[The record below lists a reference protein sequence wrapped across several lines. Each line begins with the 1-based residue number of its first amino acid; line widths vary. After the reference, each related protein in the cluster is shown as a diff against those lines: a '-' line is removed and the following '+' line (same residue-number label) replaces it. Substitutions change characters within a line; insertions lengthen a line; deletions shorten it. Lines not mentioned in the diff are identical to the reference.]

1 MEFHYTK
8 ATIYLNPQFNKL
20 LDKIAIQFFTDLAT
34 PRKNPYFHQKNMK
47 TYPLGIQ
54 TFEKIIEGDF
64 LYIDKTDRIYH
75 LANTS
80 GYYFY
85 ARPRRFGKSLLLS
98 TLKSLYQGKKDL
110 FKGLWIADKWD
121 WTVQRPVIHLG
132 FSSMNYQGKP
142 LDEAIGHEL
151 SLVASK
157 YSIDLDDGSAKE
169 KFKALITNLAERD
182 GKIALLIDEYDKPI
196 IDYLGREVEQAQLNR
211 RTLKT
216 FYSVIKDC
224 DPYIEF
230 MLITGVSKFSKVSI
244 FSELNNLQDITFHK
258 RYAGLTGISQ
268 QELEENFREPIQ
280 HLTNENGQSREELLD
295 DIRRWYNGYSWEGK
309 MYLYNPYSLMSYFDF
324 EEFKNFWFETG
335 TPTFLL
341 ELMNERKMVK
351 LEKIEVGEASFSS
364 YDIERLQLIPIL
376 FQTGYLTIKE
386 KKTNGLYV
394 LDYPNMEVR
403 ISMLQNIIGFL
414 RHDEYA
420 YSTPTVIY
428 LREAFENRDLERI
441 IKLIKSI
448 FKNIPNQ
455 LFKSKREFYY
465 HSLIYLVFYYLGE
478 YIESE
483 VNTND
488 GRLDAVVKTSKH
500 IYILEFKLD
509 KDAQIAL
516 DQIKDKKYAEK
527 YYADEREKVLIGI
540 NFSSEQKTVDDWKY
554 EVVE

>member
-1 MEFHYTK
+1 MK
-8 ATIYLNPQFNKL
+8 A
-20 LDKIAIQFFTDLAT
+20 
-34 PRKNPYFHQKNMK
+34 
-47 TYPLGIQ
+47 YPLGIQ
-54 TFEKIIEGDF
+54 TFEDIINEDF
-64 LYIDKTDRIYH
+64 LYIDKTKEIYQ
-75 LANTS
+75 LTK
-80 GYYFY
+80 GRYYFY

-98 TLKSLYQGKKDL
+98 TIKSLYEGRQDL

-121 WTVQRPVIHLG
+121 WSKQYPVLHLS
-132 FSSMNYQGKP
+132 FSSMNYQGKS
-142 LDEAIGHEL
+142 LDEAIGHRL
-151 SLVASK
+151 SLIASK
-157 YSIDLDDGSAKE
+157 NDISLKGESAKD
-169 KFKALITNLAERD
+169 KFYELITTLAENK
-182 GKIALLIDEYDKPI
+182 GKIVLLLDEYDKPI
-196 IDYLGREVEQAQLNR
+196 IDYLGKELDRAENNR

-244 FSELNNLQDITFHK
+244 FSELNNLKDITFHK
-258 RYAGLTGISQ
+258 RYSALTGITQ
-268 QELEENFREPIQ
+268 QELEENFAAPIQ
-280 HLTNENGQSREELLD
+280 ALADETGTTTDELLEE
-295 DIRRWYNGYSWEGK
+295 IRRWYNGYSWDGRTF
-309 MYLYNPYSLMSYFDF
+309 LYNPYSILSYFDF

-341 ELMNERKMVK
+341 ELMDDQKMVK
-351 LEKIEVGEASFSS
+351 IENIEVGEATFSS
-364 YDIERLQLIPIL
+364 YDIKRLQLIPIL

-403 ISMLQNIIGFL
+403 ASLVQNIIGFF
-414 RHDEYA
+414 RHADYS

-428 LREAFENRDLERI
+428 LKEAFENNELEHL

-455 LFKSKREFYY
+455 LFKSKGEFYY
-465 HSLIYLVFYYLGE
+465 HSLIYLVFFYLGE

-488 GRLDAVVKTSKH
+488 GRLDAVVKTPKY

-509 KDAQIAL
+509 EDAQTAL
-516 DQIKDKKYAEK
+516 DQIKDKGYADK
-527 YYADEREKVLIGI
+527 YYADDRQKILIGI
-540 NFSSEQKTVDDWKY
+540 NFSSELKTVDDWKH
-554 EVVE
+554 EILI

>member
-1 MEFHYTK
+1 
-8 ATIYLNPQFNKL
+8 
-20 LDKIAIQFFTDLAT
+20 
-34 PRKNPYFHQKNMK
+34 MK
-47 TYPLGIQ
+47 KYPLGIQ

-64 LYIDKTDRIYH
+64 LYIDKTDKIYQIV
-75 LANTS
+75 NTS

-85 ARPRRFGKSLLLS
+85 ARPRRFGKSLLVS
-98 TLKSLYQGKKDL
+98 TLKSLFEGKKDL
-110 FKGLWIADKWD
+110 FKGLWIEDKWD
-121 WTVQRPVIHLG
+121 WTVQHPVIHLG
-132 FSSMNYQGKP
+132 FSSMNYQAKS
-142 LDEAIGHEL
+142 LDEAIAEDL
-151 SLVASK
+151 SSKASD
-157 YSIDLDDGSAKE
+157 YGISLSGVSAKD
-169 KFKALITNLAERD
+169 KFKELIKVLARER
-182 GKIALLIDEYDKPI
+182 GKVALLIDEYDKPI

-258 RYAGLTGISQ
+258 RYATLTGVSQ
-268 QELEENFREPIQ
+268 EELEEIFAAPIQ
-280 HLTNENGQSREELLD
+280 RLADENAQSTQELLD
-295 DIRRWYNGYSWEGK
+295 EIRTWYNGYSWNGK
-309 MYLYNPYSLMSYFDF
+309 TFLYNPYSLMSYFDF

-341 ELMNERKMVK
+341 ELMNDRKMVK
-351 LEKIEVGEASFSS
+351 LENIEVGEAAFSY
-364 YDIERLQLIPIL
+364 YDIERLQLVALL

-403 ISMLQNIIGFL
+403 ISMLQNIIGYVGNT
-414 RHDEYA
+414 DYA

-428 LREAFENRDLERI
+428 LREAFESRDLERI

-455 LFKSKREFYY
+455 LFKSKKEFYY
-465 HSLIYLVFYYLGE
+465 HSLIYLVLYYLGE

-488 GRLDAVVKTSKH
+488 GRLDAVVKTSKY

-509 KDAQIAL
+509 ENAQMAL
-516 DQIKDKKYAEK
+516 NQIKNKKYAEK
-527 YYADEREKVLIGI
+527 YYADEREKLLVGI
-540 NFSSEQKTVDDWKY
+540 NFSSEQKTVDDWEY
-554 EVVE
+554 ETFE